1 MKEVQI
7 LDKKFREFIPEKN
20 IQEKI
25 NELAVQI
32 NSDFS
37 GKEVVFIGV
46 LNGAFMFAS
55 DLFKK
60 IDLKAQITF
69 IKLASYT
76 GTSSTGA
83 IKELIGW
90 NEDLRNK
97 SVIILEDIVDTGATL
112 EHTINNLIIRNVREI
127 RVAALLFKPESF
139 NKLTHIDY
147 IGFEIPNDFVVGFG
161 LDYNGF
167 GRNLPSVYKIVQN

>member
-7 LDKKFREFIPEKN
+7 LDKKFREFIPEKK

-32 NSDFS
+32 NKDFS

-139 NKLTHIDY
+139 NKQTHIDY

-167 GRNLPSVYKIVQN
+167 GRNLPSVYKIVHN

>member
-7 LDKKFREFIPEKN
+7 LDKKFGEFIPEHK

-25 NELAVQI
+25 HELAAQI
-32 NSDFS
+32 NKDFS
-37 GKEVVFIGV
+37 GKEVIFVGI

-55 DLFKK
+55 DLFKR
-60 IDLKAQITF
+60 IELKAQITF

-76 GTSSTGA
+76 GTSSSGD

-90 NEDLRNK
+90 NEDLKNK
-97 SVIILEDIVDTGATL
+97 SVIIIEDIVDTGVTL

-127 RVAALLFKPESF
+127 KIATLLFKPASF
-139 NKLTHIDY
+139 KKLIHIDY
-147 IGFEIPNDFVVGFG
+147 IGFEIPNDFVVGYG
-161 LDYNGF
+161 LDYDGL
-167 GRNLPSVYKIVQN
+167 GRNLPSVYKIIHK

>member
-7 LDKKFREFIPEKN
+7 LDKKFREFIPEKK

-127 RVAALLFKPESF
+127 KVAALLFKPVSF
-139 NKLTHIDY
+139 NKQTHIDY

-167 GRNLPSVYKIVQN
+167 GRNLPSVYKIVHN